1 MVLND
6 GNDKTFERLLAYLK
20 GISRSKSEQG
30 TRFEKLIKQYFMTAP
45 VYKELYE
52 KVWLWNEF
60 PYNGG
65 RHDIGIDLV
74 AKKRDLDE
82 YYAIQCKFYSET
94 AKVDKADVDTFLS
107 ASGQP
112 FFIDGTP
119 FRYSGRIIVSSTDN
133 WTSTAE
139 EIIKG
144 QIPPVSRIRL
154 QDLKDSGIDWDSFK
168 TDDLSSM
175 RVKKKKELRPH
186 QEVAVNDVLEG
197 FKEADRGKLI
207 MACGTGKTFTSL
219 KIVEAVTGGT
229 GNVLFL
235 VPSISLLNQ
244 TLQEWT
250 LECNYD
256 YQVYAICS
264 DPKASKIKDDSSEA
278 ITDTI
283 IPATTNVDTLIAE
296 YTNLFNATNAEGIR
310 FFFSTYQSID
320 VVSKFQKRTGITFD
334 ITICDEAHRT
344 TGVTLAGED
353 ESEFVKVHDDDI
365 IKSKKRLYMTATPR
379 IYGDESKKKAEESS
393 ALLCSMDD
401 EEVYGKEF
409 HRLGFGDSV
418 SQGLLSDYKVVVL
431 AVDENYVSKA
441 LQNLLTNKDSELAL
455 DDAVKIIGC
464 LNGLSKKTIYP
475 SDDNSFE
482 NDPQKMKRA
491 VAFCSDIKTSKRFC
505 QLFGEIQNELKLYSY
520 DENLVNVSL
529 VHVDGTQ
536 NALYRKEKIDWLK
549 ENTSDNQCRVL
560 SNARCLSEGID
571 VPALDAV
578 MFLNPRNSI
587 VDIIQSVGRVMRKT
601 EGKNF
606 GYIILP
612 IGIPAGME
620 PEEALGDNKKY
631 KIVWDVLQ
639 ALRAHDD
646 RFNNTINKIELNR
659 RKPDNIQVIG
669 VTGRDDS
676 EDKATASKREQ
687 SYAQISMKFE
697 ELQKWKD
704 SIYAKIVKKC
714 GSRKY
719 WETWAKD
726 IADIA
731 NRHIDEIKTLIKN
744 PDIKPKFNEFLKAL
758 QRNLN
763 SSIQKEDAIEM
774 LAEHMI
780 TKPVFDALFEN
791 YEFIKSNPVSIIM
804 QDMLEVLN
812 ENALEK
818 EQEILDKF
826 YLSVRER
833 AKGIDNAEG
842 KQKIVN
848 ELYEQFFKNAL
859 PKQVAKLGIVYT
871 PIQVVDF
878 IIKSVE
884 SVLNERFGKSISDKG
899 VHVLDPFTGTGT
911 FIVQLLRS
919 GIISK
924 EDLLYKYCNEIHA
937 NEIVLLA
944 YYIAAVNIEET
955 FHDLA
960 EVEDYTPFEGIV
972 LTDTF
977 ELSENW
983 DDVNKKVKDK
993 DTSWFHQNSDRAT
1006 KQLETPITVIIGNPP
1021 YSVGQKSGND
1031 NNQNVSY
1038 ERLDKALA
1046 DTYVAKSKA
1055 TLTRNAY
1062 DTYIKAF
1069 RWATDRIGDNGVVG
1083 FVSNGAY
1090 LDSVALDGFRQC
1102 LLEDYNSV
1110 YVFNLRGNQR
1120 TSGELSRKEGGK
1132 IFGSGSRT
1140 PVSITILVKKKGVK
1154 KDGYVRYYDIGDY
1167 LSREQKL
1174 SKIDE
1179 FGSIDSI
1186 PWKYITPNEDNDWI
1200 DQRNPNYINFIALGD
1215 KKKREKESI
1224 FSDNY
1229 ASGLSTNR
1237 DVWVYGFSKE
1247 KTLQNANSMI
1257 GFYNEEL
1264 DRCIAEYDE
1273 QVKQGLVMADNKTQ
1287 STFFLNIRSNDE
1299 HRISWSRG
1307 LFNRFCKLERIDMN
1321 ESSRIVAYRPFCKKN
1336 IAYNTNI
1343 IEMPSKWD
1351 SLFPKE
1357 TTENYVI
1364 CVSGAP
1370 IKKGFSVFI
1379 TDTIQDLNYL
1389 EHSICMPMYFFDKEE
1404 VKMNPQQMSLF
1415 DMGLGEHVSS
1425 VKYKQRNAIT
1435 DAGLKRFREVY
1446 GNKVSKES
1454 IFYYIY
1460 AVLQH
1465 KKYIEEYEVNLSK
1478 EMPRIPML
1486 EGFPEYERI
1495 GRELANLHL
1504 NYEKEVSP
1512 EDIGVKVEIKTNDYT
1527 VEKMRFKKEGK
1538 EVCKDTIVYN
1548 EFITICDIPLKAY
1561 DYVINGKSAIE
1572 WLLERYAVTTDKA
1585 SGLVDNPNLY
1595 AGGKYVYNLLLSVI
1609 NVSIKTQE
1617 LIDSLPE
1624 YKEI

>member
-1 MVLND
+1 
-6 GNDKTFERLLAYLK
+6 
-20 GISRSKSEQG
+20 
-30 TRFEKLIKQYFMTAP
+30 
-45 VYKELYE
+45 
-52 KVWLWNEF
+52 
-60 PYNGG
+60 
-65 RHDIGIDLV
+65 
-74 AKKRDLDE
+74 
-82 YYAIQCKFYSET
+82 
-94 AKVDKADVDTFLS
+94 
-107 ASGQP
+107 
-112 FFIDGTP
+112 
-119 FRYSGRIIVSSTDN
+119 
-133 WTSTAE
+133 
-139 EIIKG
+139 
-144 QIPPVSRIRL
+144 
-154 QDLKDSGIDWDSFK
+154 
-168 TDDLSSM
+168 M
-175 RVKKKKELRPH
+175 R
-186 QEVAVNDVLEG
+186 
-197 FKEADRGKLI
+197 
-207 MACGTGKTFTSL
+207 T
-219 KIVEAVTGGT
+219 
-229 GNVLFL
+229 
-235 VPSISLLNQ
+235 
-244 TLQEWT
+244 
-250 LECNYD
+250 
-256 YQVYAICS
+256 
-264 DPKASKIKDDSSEA
+264 
-278 ITDTI
+278 
-283 IPATTNVDTLIAE
+283 
-296 YTNLFNATNAEGIR
+296 YT
-310 FFFSTYQSID
+310 
-320 VVSKFQKRTGITFD
+320 
-334 ITICDEAHRT
+334 
-344 TGVTLAGED
+344 
-353 ESEFVKVHDDDI
+353 
-365 IKSKKRLYMTATPR
+365 
-379 IYGDESKKKAEESS
+379 
-393 ALLCSMDD
+393 
-401 EEVYGKEF
+401 
-409 HRLGFGDSV
+409 
-418 SQGLLSDYKVVVL
+418 
-431 AVDENYVSKA
+431 
-441 LQNLLTNKDSELAL
+441 
-455 DDAVKIIGC
+455 
-464 LNGLSKKTIYP
+464 
-475 SDDNSFE
+475 SDDNNFE

-491 VAFCSDIKTSKRFC
+491 VAFCSDIKTSKKFC

-520 DENLVNVSL
+520 DESL
-529 VHVDGTQ
+529 VSVGLEHVDGTQ

-549 ENTSDNQCRVL
+549 ENTPDNQCRVL

-659 RKPDNIQVIG
+659 KKPENIQVIG

-676 EDKATASKREQ
+676 EDRTTSSRKEQ
-687 SYAQISMKFE
+687 QYAQLSMKFD

-763 SSIQKEDAIEM
+763 SSIQRDDAIEM

-812 ENALEK
+812 DNALEK
-818 EQEILDKF
+818 EQEVLDKF

-842 KQKIVN
+842 KQKIVI

-884 SVLNERFGKSISDKG
+884 SVLNDRFGKSISDKG

-960 EVEDYTPFEGIV
+960 EVDDYTPFEGIV

-1006 KQLETPITVIIGNPP
+1006 KQLETPITVIVGNPP

-1083 FVSNGAY
+1083 FVTNGAF
-1090 LDSVALDGFRQC
+1090 LDSVALDGFRHC
-1102 LLEDYNSV
+1102 LLEEFNSV
-1110 YVFNLRGNQR
+1110 YVFNLRGNAR
-1120 TSGELSRKEGGK
+1120 TSGEQRRKESGNV
-1132 IFGSGSRT
+1132 FGEGTRT
-1140 PVSITILVKKKGVK
+1140 PVAITILIKKKGIK
-1154 KDGYVRYYDIGDY
+1154 KDGFIRYYDIGDY
-1167 LSREQKL
+1167 LTKAQKL
-1174 SKIDE
+1174 SVIKE
-1179 FGSIDSI
+1179 FDNIENI
-1186 PWKYITPNEDNDWI
+1186 RWKYVTPNDNNDWI
-1200 DQRNPNYINFIALGD
+1200 NQRNPNYINFLAIGD
-1215 KKKREKESI
+1215 KKKREKESV

-1229 ASGLSTNR
+1229 AAGIVTSR
-1237 DVWVYGFSKE
+1237 DSWVYSFSNE
-1247 KTLQNANSMI
+1247 KVIKQASSLIAY
-1257 GFYNEEL
+1257 YNQEL
-1264 DRCIAEYDE
+1264 VRCSEEYDN
-1273 QVKQGLVMADNKTQ
+1273 QIKNGVAMDDLKSLA
-1287 STFFLNIRSNDE
+1287 TFFQNIRSNDE

-1307 LFNRFCKLERIDMN
+1307 LFNKFCKKEQIEDTQK
-1321 ESSRIVAYRPFCKKN
+1321 SRCVGYRPFVKKYLS
-1336 IAYNTNI
+1336 YNPKI

-1351 SLFPKE
+1351 SIFPYENTK
-1357 TTENYVI
+1357 NYVI
-1364 CVSGAP
+1364 CISAAP
-1370 IKKGFSVFI
+1370 LKKRFSVCI
-1379 TDTIQDLNYL
+1379 TDCIQDFHFMENTQ
-1389 EHSICMPMYFFDKEE
+1389 SFPMYYFDREE
-1404 VKMNPQQMSLF
+1404 EKDNPQQFTLF
-1415 DMGLGEHVSS
+1415 DMGVGEQLSS
-1425 VKYKQRNAIT
+1425 IKYKQRNAIT
-1435 DAGLKRFREVY
+1435 DAALKKFREVY
-1446 GNKVSKES
+1446 GDKISKES

-1465 KKYIEEYEVNLSK
+1465 KDYVQAYEDNLSK

-1486 EGFPEYERI
+1486 ENFPEYERI
-1495 GRELANLHL
+1495 GRELADLHI
-1504 NYEKEVSP
+1504 NYETEVLP
-1512 EDIGVKVEIKTNDYT
+1512 EDIGVQVSIEKQDYT

-1538 EVCKDTIVYN
+1538 TVCKDTIIYN
-1548 EFITICDIPLKAY
+1548 DYITISNIPLKAY

-1572 WLLERYAVTTDKA
+1572 WLLERYAITVDKA

-1595 AGGKYVYNLLLSVI
+1595 AGGEYIYNLLLSVI
-1609 NVSIKTQE
+1609 NVSIKTQDW
-1617 LIDSLPE
+1617 IDSLPE
-1624 YKEI
+1624 YREI